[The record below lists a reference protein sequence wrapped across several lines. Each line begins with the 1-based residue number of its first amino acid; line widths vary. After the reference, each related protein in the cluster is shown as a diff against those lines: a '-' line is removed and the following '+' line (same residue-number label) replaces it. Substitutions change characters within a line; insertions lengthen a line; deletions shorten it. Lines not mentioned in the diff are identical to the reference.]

1 MEPQLLPKTEIDQV
15 ISTIQ
20 HIDLAEI
27 SIEEIKEIIRPL
39 FTGYTLDTPN
49 LSAGIDLFRG
59 VMYTDKPDNISF
71 LSYPPKELA
80 KENRSS
86 RKNHPFF
93 YAATSRQVP
102 LFELRLLEN
111 DTLVLSRWKTK
122 KEILV
127 NNIGYSEENFKMLNS
142 NRENPKWINAE
153 NDIPTQNE
161 LNNYIQNF
169 LAKTF
174 SQIISKNNPNLY
186 KITIAIAEKHYSEDE
201 SVNVLFDGILYP
213 SIPMS
218 ANGDNLA
225 IRQSFVD
232 EGNLEFMEAEW
243 IQIKNV
249 HDMKFDVE
257 VLDWANS
264 ITSEGKI
271 NWKGRLQLWDVHSD
285 EGFYFA
291 DENGRRIGKNKYGE
305 TIEPY

>member
-1 MEPQLLPKTEIDQV
+1 
-15 ISTIQ
+15 
-20 HIDLAEI
+20 
-27 SIEEIKEIIRPL
+27 
-39 FTGYTLDTPN
+39 
-49 LSAGIDLFRG
+49 
-59 VMYTDKPDNISF
+59 
-71 LSYPPKELA
+71 
-80 KENRSS
+80 
-86 RKNHPFF
+86 
-93 YAATSRQVP
+93 
-102 LFELRLLEN
+102 
-111 DTLVLSRWKTK
+111 
-122 KEILV
+122 
-127 NNIGYSEENFKMLNS
+127 MLNS
-142 NRENPKWINAE
+142 NRESPKWIKTD
-153 NDIPTQNE
+153 NDIPTQDE
-161 LNNYIQNF
+161 LNSYIQNF

-201 SVNVLFDGILYP
+201 SLNVLFDGILYP

-232 EGNLEFMEAEW
+232 DGNLEFMEAEW

-264 ITSEGKI
+264 TTSEGKI
-271 NWKGRLQLWDVHSD
+271 NWKGRLQLWDVHPD